1 MGPII
6 DLTTL
11 FPWRIM
17 LLFSFSF
24 ACYNIAHS
32 ILKDKYHPLLTW
44 GAIFVM
50 RILSSVL
57 FYNNMQLNMLGYP
70 VFALLAFLVLLF
82 FTEGKVLHKA
92 ICIIFYIVSHLA
104 TALLLAT
111 IEAIIFQGKD
121 YDEVFGTENLNL
133 DFLYLHLIKVI
144 CYIAISFLFA
154 GILKI
159 FSQRKT
165 KTISFKIFSYFTFIP
180 VSHIFTIIIAMYMAP
195 ADFESTPNFG
205 FAVNLI
211 FYIVMGAII
220 AFDCSFPFIIDYFQ
234 KILEQNIRNEKELLK
249 NKMDYQQML
258 MLKEEKQEFRK
269 IKHDFINI
277 TTTAKGFIEIGKPEK
292 ALSILNSTNEDL
304 MGLAGFSICSNET
317 INTILYIK
325 QQQAKNSGIH
335 FITNISENYAVL
347 LDDYDFCRLLNNIID
362 NALNAAFKV
371 KESKECKIEIEI
383 DESSIIVKS
392 ENNFIEKETKRK
404 NGDHGNGI
412 GIIKEI
418 ASKYGGKYS
427 SRQENDVWYTETFLE
442 NKKPSDSTPPPEFWL
457 NHAVL
462 SGFLF

>member
-1 MGPII
+1 M
-6 DLTTL
+6 
-11 FPWRIM
+11 
-17 LLFSFSF
+17 
-24 ACYNIAHS
+24 
-32 ILKDKYHPLLTW
+32 
-44 GAIFVM
+44 
-50 RILSSVL
+50 
-57 FYNNMQLNMLGYP
+57 
-70 VFALLAFLVLLF
+70 
-82 FTEGKVLHKA
+82 HKA

-104 TALLLAT
+104 TALLLA
-111 IEAIIFQGKD
+111 IIQAIIYQGKD

-133 DFLYLHLIKVI
+133 EFLYVHLIKVI

-159 FSQRKT
+159 FSQRK

-180 VSHIFTIIIAMYMAP
+180 VSHIFTIMVAMFMAP
-195 ADFESTPNFG
+195 ADFDDTPNFG
-205 FAVNLI
+205 FAVNLTA
-211 FYIVMGAII
+211 YILMGTII

-234 KILEQNIRNEKELLK
+234 KIQEQNIKNEKELVK
-249 NKMDYQQML
+249 NKMDFQQML

-371 KESKECKIEIEI
+371 KENKRFKIEIEI

-404 NGDHGNGI
+404 NGDHRNGI

-442 NKKPSDSTPPPEFWL
+442 NKKPSDSTPPNFGL
-457 NHAVL
+457 TTR
-462 SGFLF
+462 F

>member
-1 MGPII
+1 M
-6 DLTTL
+6 
-11 FPWRIM
+11 
-17 LLFSFSF
+17 
-24 ACYNIAHS
+24 
-32 ILKDKYHPLLTW
+32 
-44 GAIFVM
+44 
-50 RILSSVL
+50 
-57 FYNNMQLNMLGYP
+57 
-70 VFALLAFLVLLF
+70 
-82 FTEGKVLHKA
+82 HKA

-104 TALLLAT
+104 TTLLIAT
-111 IEAIIFQGKD
+111 IQAIIYQGKD

-133 DFLYLHLIKVI
+133 EFLYVHLIKVI

-159 FSQRKT
+159 FSQRK

-180 VSHIFTIIIAMYMAP
+180 VSHIFTIMVAVFMAP
-195 ADFESTPNFG
+195 ADFDDTPNFG
-205 FAVNLI
+205 FAVNLTA
-211 FYIVMGAII
+211 YILMGTII

-234 KILEQNIRNEKELLK
+234 KIQEQNIKNEKELVK
-249 NKMDYQQML
+249 NKMAFQQML

-371 KESKECKIEIEI
+371 KENKRFKIEIEI

-404 NGDHGNGI
+404 NGDHGNCI

-442 NKKPSDSTPPPEFWL
+442 NKKPSDSTPPPNFGL
-457 NHAVL
+457 TTR
-462 SGFLF
+462 F